1 MKGFLPIKSG
11 IPEKMMNVRQVESCG
26 SNAEHGSYSGLSV
39 QTRLS
44 RCAIIAGAALLIA
57 SLLLL
62 PTCVRGDMIVRD
74 YRPVRHDR
82 FYSGSDKS
90 FVGAAFNFSGV
101 GISSSGHWATLVA
114 DNGFL
119 SAFHRHPAVGETVTF
134 WATNDHTGP
143 GFTYTVT
150 GGKRVGR
157 TDIWVGWFE
166 KPVDIS
172 ISRYP
177 VLVLRAIKSY
187 IGLRLFNYGMI
198 HRVGQNVL
206 DGLAWFKYG
215 GSTELSLLYDYD
227 NNDDPSVG
235 GDETW
240 LMGGDSGAPSFAVF
254 NSELALIGIHC
265 AITSRT
271 ANSIDSFVPVYF
283 DEINKVLARRGQ
295 SLTRVLSR

>member
-1 MKGFLPIKSG
+1 MRGLLPS
-11 IPEKMMNVRQVESCG
+11 
-26 SNAEHGSYSGLSV
+26 
-39 QTRLS
+39 
-44 RCAIIAGAALLIA
+44 LLIA

-119 SAFHRHPAVGETVTF
+119 SAFHRHPAVGEKVTF
-134 WATNDHTGP
+134 WASNDHTGP
-143 GFTYTVT
+143 SCSYTVK
-150 GGKRVGR
+150 GGTRVGK
-157 TDIWVGWFE
+157 TDIWLGWFE
-166 KPVDIS
+166 KPVDTS

-177 VLVLRAIKSY
+177 VLVLRAVKSY
-187 IGLRLFNYGMI
+187 NSLSLLNYGMN
-198 HRVGQNVL
+198 HRVGRNVL
-206 DGLAWFKYG
+206 DRLAWFKYG
-215 GSTELSLLYDYD
+215 GSTGLSFLYDYD
-227 NNDDPSVG
+227 NKDAPSVG

-254 NSELALIGIHC
+254 NSELALIGIHW
-265 AITSRT
+265 AITKSI
-271 ANSIDSFVPVYF
+271 ACSIDTFVPVYF
-283 DEINKVLARRGQ
+283 DEINKLLARRGQ
-295 SLTRVLSR
+295 SLTRVQSRQRS